1 MPSGDI
7 ISSFPGNVIFED
19 SLKVLMRFG
28 ENRGYNTYMLLRATM
43 RLSELNALPASTRIT
58 ASVLWS

>member
-1 MPSGDI
+1 MPSRDI
-7 ISSFPGNVIFED
+7 ILSFPGNFIFED

-28 ENRGYNTYMLLRATM
+28 ENRGHNTYMLLRATM